1 MGFFKRLGTQKRAV
15 SVRNCRTAPGNGDFP
30 FAVNRLPTADLRLY
44 DALRETIPIV
54 DAAISRS
61 VHLCGGVHL
70 KGDNKTADRA
80 LEEFCRTVRVGGSG
94 QGLEAFL
101 TAYLDSLLTY
111 GNAVAEFVPT
121 FDGDVGILYNAD
133 LKALSLTEKE
143 GGLSTDIRVLG
154 PDGDKELRWP
164 ELVVHTALCP
174 PSGHCTGVSVL
185 RGLPFVSG
193 ILYRVLETVGKNW
206 DKAGNI
212 RYAVTYDPGSDPLD
226 KAYAK
231 ERAGAIAEEWS
242 RAMDS
247 RDGGDFVAVG
257 NLSVK
262 VIGAESPIPDSTVP
276 VRQMM
281 EQIIAKLGV
290 PPYILGLSWSS
301 TERMSGEQAD
311 IFTSLLTSYRRAV
324 TPALEKLGRLYL
336 RFAGLSGGV
345 QVEWEDINLRDRLSE
360 AEAAYYRAR
369 AAACITEKKEE
380 DENANA

>member
-1 MGFFKRLGTQKRAV
+1 MGFLKRLGTQKRAV
-15 SVRNCRTAPGNGDFP
+15 SVRTCRTVPSGVDFLHR
-30 FAVNRLPTADLRLY
+30 VSRLRESDLRLY
-44 DALRETIPIV
+44 DALRETIPII
-54 DAAISRS
+54 DAAINMS
-61 VHLCGGVHL
+61 VRLCGGLTL
-70 KGDNKTADRA
+70 KGDSPAADKA
-80 LEEFCRTVRVGGSG
+80 LDRFCRTVRVGGAG
-94 QGLEAFL
+94 RGLEAFL
-101 TAYLDSLLTY
+101 SVYLDSLLTY
-111 GNAVAEFVPT
+111 GNAVGEFVPT
-121 FDGDVGILYNAD
+121 FDEDVCALYNAD
-133 LKALSLTEKE
+133 MKTLSMVEKN
-143 GGLSTDIRVLG
+143 GGMEVEIRVR
-154 PDGDKELRWP
+154 DVEGDRAVRWP
-164 ELVVHTALCP
+164 ELVTHTALCP
-174 PSGHCTGVSVL
+174 PAGHCIGVSTL

-193 ILYRVLETVGKNW
+193 ILYRVLDTVGKNW

-247 RDGGDFVAVG
+247 SEGGDFVAVG

-276 VRQMM
+276 VRQML
-281 EQIIAKLGV
+281 EQIVSKLGV

-324 TPALEKLGRLYL
+324 TPAIEKMASLYL

-345 QVEWEDINLRDRLSE
+345 TVEWEDINLRDQLSE

-369 AAACITEKKEE
+369 AASYDADKTKE
-380 DENANA
+380 DVT